1 MSFSIVKFFDTT
13 APDTSAGS
21 SAPSIASFMAKSGVM
36 NSTDTPVATPISI
49 SEIKEETAQTVPAVP
64 PAESAKE
71 NASTVTATPET
82 PKPAEAAAPLPQKEE
97 APKAQSWQEVLKNQ
111 QPDTILKELG
121 FDDQTVSL
129 LKGKKGLDPKI
140 LGFITHWET
149 NNGDVTKYLKE
160 LTTDYSKM
168 PAEEVM
174 RHQLREEYPK
184 ATDKQIDALFK
195 KQVLDG
201 YKIDPNLYT
210 EEEVAEGRL
219 LLDAV
224 ADKHRDKLAN
234 DQQSYLLP
242 KPPEKGNEPDL
253 QAQAREQEVQQYKTS
268 ITEHSYTRNLFANN
282 KISFGEGE
290 DQFNFPINPSELT
303 EILFDANKWNENIFI
318 ANEMPDG
325 SKKYSPDVEKQ
336 YLVAAVAK
344 YGKHFL
350 DEYAKHFKARGA
362 HAAIEPLENAAPPA
376 GGQPAKA
383 EPAATNAA
391 TAMARGGRIVSGG
404 Y

>member
-1 MSFSIVKFFDTT
+1 MSFSIVKFFDTA

-21 SAPSIASFMAKSGVM
+21 SAPSIASLMAKSGVV

-49 SEIKEETAQTVPAVP
+49 SEKKEETAHPAPATVPAATATTEA
-64 PAESAKE
+64 PAA
-71 NASTVTATPET
+71 TATPET
-82 PKPAEAAAPLPQKEE
+82 PKPTEAPALTPQKEE

-121 FDDQTVSL
+121 FDDQTVGF

-140 LGFITHWET
+140 LDFINHWEN

-160 LTTDYSKM
+160 LTTDYTKM

-184 ATDKQIDALFK
+184 ATDKQLDALFK

-210 EEEVAEGRL
+210 EDEVAEGRL

-234 DQQSYLLP
+234 DQQNYLLP

-253 QAQAREQEVQQYKTS
+253 QAQAREQEVNEYRS
-268 ITEHSYTRNLFANN
+268 YITDHSYTKNLFANN
-282 KISFGEGE
+282 KISLGEGE
-290 DQFNFPINPSELT
+290 DQFNYPVNPSELT
-303 EILFDANKWNENIFI
+303 EILFDSKKWAESIFI
-318 ANEMPDG
+318 AKEMPDG
-325 SKKYSPDVEKQ
+325 SKSYTPDTEKQ

-344 YGKHFL
+344 YGKTFL

-362 HAAIEPLENAAPPA
+362 SAAIEPLENAAPPA

-383 EPAATNAA
+383 DPAATNAA
-391 TAMARGGRIVSGG
+391 AAMARGGRIVSGG